1 VTDFFGSVRRVDVTA
16 PAVNLTAAAVNLTN
30 AAVNLTNAAVNLTA
44 AAVNLTGAA
53 PPVIRLL
60 PDAKQLPASDGN
72 RQTVMSGES
81 GTFRY
86 MDAFPIDTLLKT
98 A

>member
-1 VTDFFGSVRRVDVTA
+1 VCLSTVGRRTDLFARDPARVPVTDFFGSVRRVDVTA
-16 PAVNLTAAAVNLTN
+16 
-30 AAVNLTNAAVNLTA
+30 AAVNLTA
-44 AAVNLTGAA
+44 AS
-53 PPVIRLL
+53 PPVIRLS
-60 PDAKQLPASDGN
+60 PDAEQQPA
-72 RQTVMSGES
+72 VSGES

>member
-1 VTDFFGSVRRVDVTA
+1 VDV
-16 PAVNLTAAAVNLTN
+16 TAAAVNLT
-30 AAVNLTNAAVNLTA
+30 AATVNLTA

-53 PPVIRLL
+53 PPVIRLS
-60 PDAKQLPASDGN
+60 PDAERPAAADGSH
-72 RQTVMSGES
+72 QTVMSGES
-81 GTFRY
+81 RTFRY

>member
-1 VTDFFGSVRRVDVTA
+1 VDV
-16 PAVNLTAAAVNLTN
+16 
-30 AAVNLTNAAVNLTA
+30 TA

-53 PPVIRLL
+53 PPVIRLS
-60 PDAKQLPASDGN
+60 PDAEQQQPAAADRSY
-72 RQTVMSGES
+72 QTVVSGES

>member
-1 VTDFFGSVRRVDVTA
+1 VDVTA
-16 PAVNLTAAAVNLTN
+16 
-30 AAVNLTNAAVNLTA
+30 AAVNLTA
-44 AAVNLTGAA
+44 AAVNFTAAA
-53 PPVIRLL
+53 PPVIRLS
-60 PDAKQLPASDGN
+60 PDAEQQPAAVGN
-72 RQTVMSGES
+72 HQTVVSGES